1 MTTENKHVLF
11 DPGFAQ
17 YTTILSLN
25 TDYIY
30 ASINQFKNFGQK
42 KMKFKMIY
50 PQLINI
56 VDNNIGFYLGCLLWA
71 IYIKNNENNTLIQNN
86 PCLNGEYNE
95 TETLKEIEYSMKYF
109 EQLKKDA
116 KYYLNLDYKI
126 NSDYIKTLEIY
137 KEFIT
142 LNKGFVNT
150 KTTSDII
157 IPTCLK
163 TPTKDDL
170 EKINNSIQTAVKT
183 GNLIKM
189 FEVYNLIYEG

>member
-1 MTTENKHVLF
+1 MTTENKSVLF

-17 YTTILSLN
+17 YTSILSLN
-25 TDYIY
+25 TEYIY

-71 IYIKNNENNTLIQNN
+71 IYIKNNENALIQNN

-95 TETLKEIEYSMKYF
+95 EETLKEIDYSIKYF

-126 NSDYIKTLEIY
+126 NPDYIKTLEIY

-142 LNKGFVNT
+142 LNQGFVNT

-157 IPTCLK
+157 IPKVLK
-163 TPTKDDL
+163 TPEQQDL
-170 EKINNSIQTAVKT
+170 EKIYNSIQTAVKT
-183 GNLIKM
+183 GELVKM